1 MATANPLL
9 YAWLDSAID
18 IAFDDQPITGPQRRA
33 LHELL
38 GPWLTAAMAA
48 LPPAPRDGLAQA
60 SSGPGSGAAPP
71 GDAAPGE
78 AAPGEA
84 APTDAL
90 WHTALRSVLL
100 RAWGK
105 QGLVVSAAALQ
116 ALAAWLARQPT
127 ATQKLLL
134 AAAIRSVVDKP
145 RPSDVSTL
153 STALDQLNKELT
165 MATPIFYIDDSS
177 IPVLKPQAAKD
188 ALLAQIQGDLIARFG
203 LSASTADVKTSP
215 LAAAITG
222 MVILDGE
229 FVATSVSLQDALK
242 RAWLASIGDMPRYP
256 NGVEPLPSVFA
267 FIAQNLPV
275 INGNKPDVSYQEL
288 AFVARELI
296 AGGQSIPF
304 GHPSFLSAARLALDR
319 FVDSR
324 NAGDS
329 LALPPGTLPGSTDAG
344 GGDPDLNVDN
354 IRVAGTMYAM
364 SLLDR
369 TGIFRVVDRVTEL
382 FMNGLLPFGHDA
394 AGKALDNYYWDTE
407 DRLSEGQRRSQF
419 SRMLGMPGGEVS
431 KEVQPN
437 RDFEALFMRFIASV
451 SEFTRQREVDRMFQS
466 TRPVLSTTGEQVRKT
481 ALDVAKNASL
491 YGWGGS
497 FFIAARLNNQLSK
510 AISIL
515 SMPQVLKAYAASNH
529 WQVVERVSQQDF
541 GGAPNYVK
549 YTTMAQ
555 SAKIVFDLIAQYSG
569 VLNLS
574 NSTRPFLFD
583 RALVDGN
590 ANRQVSDVSPVDTDT
605 LLRNVQYWLAVNG
618 VAEDQVTKYAQPVE
632 SVNVASLPGGS
643 GSQNASGDV
652 VTKLRAMV
660 AGGASP
666 SPDQLQQLLATLH

>member
-1 MATANPLL
+1 
-9 YAWLDSAID
+9 
-18 IAFDDQPITGPQRRA
+18 
-33 LHELL
+33 
-38 GPWLTAAMAA
+38 
-48 LPPAPRDGLAQA
+48 
-60 SSGPGSGAAPP
+60 
-71 GDAAPGE
+71 
-78 AAPGEA
+78 
-84 APTDAL
+84 
-90 WHTALRSVLL
+90 
-100 RAWGK
+100 
-105 QGLVVSAAALQ
+105 
-116 ALAAWLARQPT
+116 
-127 ATQKLLL
+127 
-134 AAAIRSVVDKP
+134 
-145 RPSDVSTL
+145 
-153 STALDQLNKELT
+153 
-165 MATPIFYIDDSS
+165 MATPKFYIDDSS
-177 IPVLKPQAAKD
+177 ISALKSQAAKA
-188 ALLAQIQGDLIARFG
+188 ALLAQIQGDLGSRFR
-203 LSASTADVKTSP
+203 LPPNDADIEKSP
-215 LAAAITG
+215 LAAAIVG
-222 MVILDGE
+222 MVLLDGE
-229 FVATSVSLQDALK
+229 FVASSVSLQDALK
-242 RAWLASIGDMPRYP
+242 RAWLASVGDMPNYGKDSADP
-256 NGVEPLPSVFA
+256 PIVPLSTVFDFVAHSLPDLNG
-267 FIAQNLPV
+267 
-275 INGNKPDVSYQEL
+275 GKPDVSYQAL

-319 FVDSR
+319 FVESR
-324 NAGDS
+324 NAGDT
-329 LALPPGTLPGSTDAG
+329 LALPPGTLPGSTEVG

-394 AGKALDNYYWDTE
+394 AGKALDDYYWDTE

-497 FFIAARLNNQLSK
+497 FFIASRLNNQLSK

-569 VLNLS
+569 LLNLS

-583 RALVDGN
+583 RSLLDNN
-590 ANRQVSDVSPVDTDT
+590 AGRQVSDVSSVDTDT

-618 VAEDQVTKYAQPVE
+618 VAEDQVVKYAQPVE

>member
-1 MATANPLL
+1 MATANAPLN
-9 YAWLDSAID
+9 AWLDSAID
-18 IAFDDQPITGPQRRA
+18 SAFEDQAINAAQRSA
-33 LHELL
+33 LRKLL
-38 GPWLTAAMAA
+38 GPWLAEAMDA
-48 LPPAPRDGLAQA
+48 LAPEVREGLAQA
-60 SSGPGSGAAPP
+60 SRGLRSGAAPP
-71 GDAAPGE
+71 GDLALA
-78 AAPGEA
+78 
-84 APTDAL
+84 DAL
-90 WHTALRSVLL
+90 WRTALHSALL
-100 RAWGK
+100 RAWSK
-105 QGLVVSAAALQ
+105 QGLAVGGPALKG
-116 ALAAWLARQPT
+116 LEAWLARQAP
-127 ATQKLLL
+127 AVLKPLL
-134 AAAIRSVVDKP
+134 AAAIRTVVDKP
-145 RPSDVSTL
+145 RPSDVTTL
-153 STALDQLNKELT
+153 KNTLAQLNKELT
-165 MATPIFYIDDSS
+165 MATPNFYIDDSS
-177 IPVLKPQAAKD
+177 IPALKSQAAKD
-188 ALLAQIQGDLIARFG
+188 ALLAQIQSDLISRFG
-203 LSASTADVKTSP
+203 LSATTADVKTSP

-242 RAWLASIGDMPRYP
+242 RAWLASIGDMPKYP
-256 NGVEPLPSVFA
+256 TGVEPLPSVFA
-267 FIAQNLPV
+267 FIAQNLPA

-296 AGGQSIPF
+296 ASGQSIPF

-319 FVDSR
+319 FVESR

-329 LALPPGTLPGSTDAG
+329 LALPPGTLPGSTDVG

-364 SLLDR
+364 ALLDR

-394 AGKALDNYYWDTE
+394 AGKALDDYYWDTE

-466 TRPVLSTTGEQVRKT
+466 QRPVLSTSGEQVRKT

-497 FFIAARLNNQLSK
+497 FFIASRLNNQLSK
-510 AISIL
+510 AITVL
-515 SMPQVLKAYAASNH
+515 STPQVLKAYAASNH

-541 GGAPNYVK
+541 GGVPNYVK

-555 SAKIVFDLIAQYSG
+555 SAKVIFDLIAQYTG
-569 VLNLS
+569 VLNLA

-583 RALVDGN
+583 PTIVDDSE
-590 ANRQVSDVSPVDTDT
+590 RQTSDVSRADTEL

-618 VAEDQVTKYAQPVE
+618 VAEDQVVKYAQPVE
-632 SVNVASLPGGS
+632 SANVASLPGGY
-643 GSQNASGDV
+643 GSQNAGNEV
-652 VTKLRAMV
+652 VDKLRAMV
-660 AGGASP
+660 AGGGSP